1 MYLFMA
7 EPMLHP
13 LEKSVGTYTLS
24 GKDGMVGVA
33 VSDGSSMDKDLEDK
47 DLEEK
52 HLEEKDLEDK
62 DLEEKHQWP
71 LQLPAIAIVDE
82 DKDKLQWKQMDNWS
96 QLYRDLPL
104 LLASIDT
111 TRYSSG
117 VEPLHEVGD
126 HTIIP
131 LLSSTI

>member
-1 MYLFMA
+1 
-7 EPMLHP
+7 
-13 LEKSVGTYTLS
+13 
-24 GKDGMVGVA
+24 MVGVA

-52 HLEEKDLEDK
+52 

-71 LQLPAIAIVDE
+71 LQLPAVAIVDE

-126 HTIIP
+126 HTIILSYPCCP
-131 LLSSTI
+131 LRSDGSIACSLCMIVCRHLAAVMSLSLSA

>member
-1 MYLFMA
+1 
-7 EPMLHP
+7 
-13 LEKSVGTYTLS
+13 
-24 GKDGMVGVA
+24 MVGGA
-33 VSDGSSMDKDLEDK
+33 VSDSSLDKEDKKDKDR
-47 DLEEK
+47 
-52 HLEEKDLEDK
+52 
-62 DLEEKHQWP
+62 P
-71 LQLPAIAIVDE
+71 LQLMSAMAIVDDDE

-126 HTIIP
+126 HTIIL
-131 LLSSTI
+131 LLSSTLRSNMMCLM

>member
-1 MYLFMA
+1 
-7 EPMLHP
+7 MLHP

-33 VSDGSSMDKDLEDK
+33 VSDGSSMDKDK
-47 DLEEK
+47 DLEE
-52 HLEEKDLEDK
+52 K

-71 LQLPAIAIVDE
+71 LQLPAVAIVDE

-131 LLSSTI
+131 LQSSTI

>member
-7 EPMLHP
+7 EPILHP
-13 LEKSVGTYTLS
+13 FEKGVGTYTLS

-33 VSDGSSMDKDLEDK
+33 VSDGSSMDK
-47 DLEEK
+47 
-52 HLEEKDLEDK
+52 
-62 DLEEKHQWP
+62 EEKHQWP
-71 LQLPAIAIVDE
+71 LQLPATAVVDE
-82 DKDKLQWKQMDNWS
+82 DKLQWKQMDNWS

>member
-1 MYLFMA
+1 
-7 EPMLHP
+7 MLHP
-13 LEKSVGTYTLS
+13 FEKGCSGSQSVGTYTLS
-24 GKDGMVGVA
+24 GKDGMIGVA
-33 VSDGSSMDKDLEDK
+33 VSDGSSMDKDKEDK
-47 DLEEK
+47 
-52 HLEEKDLEDK
+52 HL
-62 DLEEKHQWP
+62 WP
-71 LQLPAIAIVDE
+71 LQLPATAIVDE
-82 DKDKLQWKQMDNWS
+82 DKLQWKQMDNWS

>member
-13 LEKSVGTYTLS
+13 FEKGCSGSQSVGTYTLS
-24 GKDGMVGVA
+24 GKDGMIGVA
-33 VSDGSSMDKDLEDK
+33 VSDGSSMDKDKED
-47 DLEEK
+47 
-52 HLEEKDLEDK
+52 
-62 DLEEKHQWP
+62 KHQWP
-71 LQLPAIAIVDE
+71 LQLPATAIVDE
-82 DKDKLQWKQMDNWS
+82 DKLQWKQMDNWS